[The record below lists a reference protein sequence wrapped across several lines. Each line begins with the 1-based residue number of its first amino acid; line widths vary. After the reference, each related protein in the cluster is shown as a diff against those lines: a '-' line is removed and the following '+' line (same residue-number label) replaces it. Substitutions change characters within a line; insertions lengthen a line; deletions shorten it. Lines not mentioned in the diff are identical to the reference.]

1 MDFGSGN
8 APENNAEIEV
18 KHLGLLTTNQK
29 VADNTITEAMLQDN
43 SVSLAKL
50 KTQID
55 FGLVTAAHTSLDDFG
70 SVTGSV

>member
-1 MDFGSGN
+1 M
-8 APENNAEIEV
+8 
-18 KHLGLLTTNQK
+18 
-29 VADNTITEAMLQDN
+29 ADNSITNAMLQDN

-55 FGLVTAAHTSLDDFG
+55 FGLVTAVHTSLDDFG